1 MDDINLDDYNEMGT
15 SIEKIKNPISKGKF
29 NPLLNN
35 ADRELFADLETHKKN
50 NVSMQCGNTKNF
62 NMNNFIKDIEDNLDN
77 FDNADSEGPS
87 ASNID
92 FKHNKETFIESLVD
106 LEDKNDSPEEDDD
119 DEKEEENSWNVRIH
133 KFLFGIREPIII
145 VLLFVLLNNDEL
157 ISLINKIPYINQ
169 LEPPFPS
176 LVIRGLIFALIIYF
190 LRKMEYSTLA

>member
-1 MDDINLDDYNEMGT
+1 MDDINLEDYNEMGT

-35 ADRELFADLETHKKN
+35 GDRELFADLETHKKN

-62 NMNNFIKDIEDNLDN
+62 NMNHFIKDIEDNLDH

-87 ASNID
+87 ASNND
-92 FKHNKETFIESLVD
+92 FRHQKETFIESLVD
-106 LEDKNDSPEEDDD
+106 LEDKDDD
-119 DEKEEENSWNVRIH
+119 DSSEEEEPDNSWNI
-133 KFLFGIREPIII
+133 KIYNFLFGIREPIII
-145 VLLFVLLNNDEL
+145 ILLFVILNNEEL
-157 ISLINKIPYINQ
+157 INLIDKIPYVNQ

-176 LVIRGLIFALIIYF
+176 LIIRGILLALIIYM

>member
-1 MDDINLDDYNEMGT
+1 MDDINLNDYDEMGT

-35 ADRELFADLETHKKN
+35 GDRELFADLETHKKN
-50 NVSMQCGNTKNF
+50 NVSMQCNNTKNF

-87 ASNID
+87 ASNND
-92 FKHNKETFIESLVD
+92 FKHLKETFIESLAD
-106 LEDKNDSPEEDDD
+106 LQDKEDDSSS
-119 DEKEEENSWNVRIH
+119 EEEEIKEENGWNIRIH

-145 VLLFVLLNNDEL
+145 VLLFVLLNNEEL
-157 ISLINKIPYINQ
+157 INLINRIPYVNE

-176 LVIRGLIFALIIYF
+176 LIIRGLIFALIIYL